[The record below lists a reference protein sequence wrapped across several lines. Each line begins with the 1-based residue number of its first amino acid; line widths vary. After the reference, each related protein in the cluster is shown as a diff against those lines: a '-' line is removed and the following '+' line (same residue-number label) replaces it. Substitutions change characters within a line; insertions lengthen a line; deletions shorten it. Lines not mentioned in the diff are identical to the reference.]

1 MPFTTLA
8 LASGLLHRAKRGEK
22 AREKLRYAACVVF
35 ASGLIGGVADAA
47 TLAGKVIADPR
58 ASLRVSVEQAG
69 RLEAPPGGFPAPGQK
84 LHAGQVIAYLQ
95 PNIPAPER
103 RDLDALLAT
112 ANRDVTVGE
121 LQVRRFNA
129 VDTGQYDGQI
139 SLPSL
144 QILGDYRSARARQAQ
159 LSGALDGRLAL
170 TTERAGTVLAS
181 RARTDRDVAAGD
193 TVFEIGDAGGLAVE
207 AISPDGQLDAGAL
220 GHATALD
227 GSTAGLRLIAESFDP
242 ELRARRFL
250 FAVTGDAPLR
260 IGEPVRIEA
269 SNASLKTTAR

>member
-1 MPFTTLA
+1 M
-8 LASGLLHRAKRGEK
+8 S
-22 AREKLRYAACVVF
+22 RYAACAALAF
-35 ASGLIGGVADAA
+35 GWIGGSAYAA

-112 ANRDVTVGE
+112 ADRDVTLGE

-129 VDTGQYDGQI
+129 VDTGQYDGQFT
-139 SLPSL
+139 LPSL
-144 QILGDYRSARARQAQ
+144 QILGDYRSARARKEQ
-159 LSGALDGRLAL
+159 LTGALAGRLPL
-170 TTERAGTVLAS
+170 TAERAGTVLAS

-220 GHATALD
+220 EHATALD

-269 SNASLKTTAR
+269 ASASRTPIKR